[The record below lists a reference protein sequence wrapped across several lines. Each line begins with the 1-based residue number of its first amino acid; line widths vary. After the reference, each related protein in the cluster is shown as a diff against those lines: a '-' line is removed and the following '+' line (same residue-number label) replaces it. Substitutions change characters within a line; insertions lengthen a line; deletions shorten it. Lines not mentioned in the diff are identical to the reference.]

1 MNDRNSAPRVGA
13 VILLRDDGAALLQ
26 LRDVKPG
33 LPRSGMWVVPGGHA
47 EPGEAMDDC
56 ARREFREE
64 TAYDCAEL
72 RFLYSVVDVN
82 DVTGDPYDLFLYWER
97 YDGQSP
103 TICLEGQELRFF
115 PRELAGGLDMP
126 ACLLAAWDAA
136 LAVRNGAATRE
147 KIGQAS

>member
-1 MNDRNSAPRVGA
+1 MTDRTPSARVGA

-47 EPGEAMDDC
+47 EPGEAMADC

-64 TAYDCAEL
+64 TAYDCVEL
-72 RFLYSVVDVN
+72 QFLYSVVDVN
-82 DVTGDPYDLFLYWER
+82 DVTGDPYDLFLYWQT
-97 YDGQSP
+97 YDGRSP

-115 PRELAGGLDMP
+115 PRQRADGLDMP
-126 ACLLAAWDAA
+126 ACLFAAWDAA
-136 LAVRNGAATRE
+136 LAARNEAATRE
-147 KIGQAS
+147 KNWAS